1 MLLRH
6 ATPRVVEGVVA
17 PTVVFLFALH
27 FFAVT
32 SAVAAG
38 LGLAYVLI
46 AWRIATG
53 RRVSGILVLGA
64 ASLTARSGLALAT
77 GSAFVYFLQP
87 TLGTALVGGAFLI
100 SAGAGRPL
108 AGRLAR
114 DFCPIPEDIASAAPM
129 QRFFTQITVL
139 WAVTELVNAAVAAC
153 LLLSQSIA
161 VFVVTRAVSSLTL
174 TALGIA
180 LSVLWF
186 QRSMG
191 EHVAFSPRHARAQRR
206 NQ

>member
-1 MLLRH
+1 
-6 ATPRVVEGVVA
+6 
-17 PTVVFLFALH
+17 
-27 FFAVT
+27 
-32 SAVAAG
+32 
-38 LGLAYVLI
+38 
-46 AWRIATG
+46 
-53 RRVSGILVLGA
+53 
-64 ASLTARSGLALAT
+64 
-77 GSAFVYFLQP
+77 
-87 TLGTALVGGAFLI
+87 
-100 SAGAGRPL
+100 
-108 AGRLAR
+108 
-114 DFCPIPEDIASAAPM
+114 M